1 MKKRF
6 FAVFL
11 AVCLVATLLPAGVLA
26 ADVEYVYVG
35 GVELASTDGGTVC
48 ATTDSK
54 GKVTKLESAEGAT
67 ITWDGETLTLNGATI
82 KGNSGKGIV
91 YRDGDLTI
99 WLEGTNKIG
108 EEDIYSAGSGI
119 YVKGSLTVTGS
130 GTLGVLGLNSGITAG
145 NATFSGGTV
154 NATATIEIISDSAPM
169 GIYAGSV
176 TVDGGKVTAVAEGNK
191 GCGIYT
197 DGGGVTVTDGSVTA
211 EGKANGIQTQGN
223 VNISGGKVV
232 AEGGNVGIFVAL
244 HQGFSIKITGGEVTV
259 TGGSSSFYEN
269 VTIEPEKDTA
279 ITIEYGASAGDY
291 DKIETVVY
299 GGETYTYNWKHHY
312 FHSSTETDIS
322 KFANITVG
330 GVGLYGTDYRIAYA
344 KTDGEGKV
352 TTEGATASDYNIK
365 WDGTTLT
372 LKDAMIEVDYPDY
385 GIEYKVTSP
394 ITIQLEGK
402 NTVTGSYGIRTSD
415 SRENLTISGSGTLNV
430 NGDGSHAIYAAKN
443 IEISDATVNA
453 KSTGAYSDG
462 IYTYGGDI
470 IINSG
475 KVTVEC
481 ADIGLNA
488 NNNVSI
494 NGGTVSV
501 DSGGYGVD
509 IIKSL
514 TIRGGT
520 VTIEADTQLIYATN
534 RTVTIDPQ
542 GGAEITVKAGDSK
555 GNAVG
560 ITIPDDG
567 IITDSVSGAKY
578 FHSETSGGTPPTI
591 AGVTVEPDDAT
602 VEVGET
608 QRFTAEVKGTGYYN
622 ESVVWTVSGNNSAG
636 TFISSNGVLNI
647 AADETAKTLTVKA
660 TAVGNSGKYATATVT
675 VTQPATITGVTVIP
689 ATATV
694 EAGRTQ
700 EFTATVSGTGN
711 FNQEVTW
718 SVEGNESDDTTI
730 VNGLLTVATDE
741 TATTLAV
748 TATAKGD
755 GITSATATVTVT
767 PPATITGV
775 IVTPATTTVEAGGTQ
790 RFTATVTGTGGVS
803 QEVTWTVSGSESEK
817 TTIENGLLTV
827 AAGETAKEL
836 TVTAT
841 ANGDKTK
848 SATATV
854 TVTQPA
860 TITGVTV
867 EPNTANVEAG
877 ETQQFTAKVE
887 GTGDYNESV
896 TWTVSGNESDDTT
909 IENGVLTVA
918 TDETATTLTVTATAV
933 GDGTTYGTATVTVTQ
948 PATITGVTVTP
959 ATATVEAG
967 GARQFTA
974 KVEGTG
980 DVSKEVTWSVSGSN
994 AGTTISENGLLTV
1007 AADETAKEL
1016 TVTATANGDGI
1027 TSATATVTVT
1037 QPATI
1042 TDVTVT
1048 PATAT
1053 VEAGETQQ
1061 FTATVIG
1068 TGNVS
1073 KEVTWSVSGSNAG
1086 TTISETGLL
1095 TVAAGETAA
1104 TLTVT
1109 ATAVGDNTKSGT
1121 AKVTVTQ
1128 PDPDEPWNPG
1138 GGTTGNRYCYLTF
1151 ETRGG
1156 SEIDSL
1162 RVKLGETVSLDE
1174 YLSERAGFDFA
1185 GWYSDDSF
1193 AERVNELYMNG
1204 SKTVYAAWE
1213 PFDDAGRGDWF
1224 YDSVVYVYENGL
1236 MDGVSDTLFDPDGTV
1251 TRAQLVTM
1259 LWRLDGEPSVNYA
1272 LPFTDVS
1279 GGEWYAEAVRWA
1291 AGEGIVN
1298 GVSET
1303 EFAPNA
1309 AVTREQL
1316 AAILHRYAQH
1326 KGYDVSIGESTNILS
1341 YSDFASISEYAIS
1354 AMQWVCGEGIITGV
1368 TESTLEPQGTATRA
1382 QSAAILMRF
1391 LEG

>member
-6 FAVFL
+6 FAIFL

-26 ADVEYVYVG
+26 ADGETVSVG
-35 GVELASTDGGTVC
+35 GVELSGSAQTPAY
-48 ATTDSK
+48 ATTDDEGNVK
-54 GKVTKLESAEGAT
+54 KLESAEGAT
-67 ITWDGETLTLNGATI
+67 ITWDGETLTLNNATI

-99 WLEGTNKIG
+99 SLEGTNKIG
-108 EEDIYSAGSGI
+108 EEKDGNSAGSGI
-119 YVKGSLTVTGS
+119 HVDGSLTVEGG
-130 GTLGVLGLNSGITAG
+130 GTLDVVGLNSGITAS
-145 NATFSGGTV
+145 NATFRSGEV
-154 NATATIEIISDSAPM
+154 YATATVTAGVEPM

-176 TVDGGKVTAVAEGNK
+176 TVDGGTVTAETEGAESY
-191 GCGIYT
+191 GIYT
-197 DGGGVTVTDGSVTA
+197 DRGGVTVTKGSVTA
-211 EGKANGIQTQGN
+211 KGDYNGIQTQGN
-223 VNISGGKVV
+223 VNISGGTVV
-232 AEGGNVGIFVAL
+232 AEGGNVGIFVAP

-259 TGGSSSFYEN
+259 TGGINVN
-269 VTIEPEKDTA
+269 VTIEPKIDTA
-279 ITIEYGASAGDY
+279 ITIEYGDIANDE
-291 DKIETVVY
+291 DNIERVVY
-299 GGETYTYNWKHHY
+299 GGETYTYIMKDRY
-312 FHSSTETDIS
+312 FHSTTETDIS
-322 KFANITVG
+322 ELANITVG

-344 KTDGEGKV
+344 KTDGDGKV

-372 LKDAMIEVDYPDY
+372 LKDARINAENSHS
-385 GIEYKVTSP
+385 GIEYSGTSA
-394 ITIQLEGK
+394 ITIQLEGV
-402 NTVTGSYGIRTSD
+402 NNVTGDYGIEGR
-415 SRENLTISGSGTLNV
+415 NAAKLTISGSGTLNV
-430 NGDGSHAIYAAKN
+430 NGDSSAIYAGGD
-443 IEISDATVNA
+443 IEISDATVIA
-453 KSTGAYSDG
+453 TSTNSDG
-462 IYTYGGDI
+462 INTYGGDI

-475 KVTVEC
+475 KVTV
-481 ADIGLNA
+481 DSKMYGLNA
-488 NNNVSI
+488 NNYVYI

-501 DSGGYGVD
+501 DSDQYGVNTGAGD
-509 IIKSL
+509 SL
-514 TIRGGT
+514 TISGGT
-520 VTIEADTQLIYATN
+520 VTIKAGTQLMRNTN
-534 RTVTIDPQ
+534 DKVVIDPQ
-542 GGAEITVKAGDSK
+542 DGAKITVEVGANEQ
-555 GNAVG
+555 NATAV
-560 ITIPDDG
+560 DG
-567 IITDSVSGAKY
+567 SPFSSQEEDIRDHINDNADKY
-578 FHSETSGGTPPTI
+578 FHSETYDGTPPEI
-591 AGVTVEPDDAT
+591 ANVTVDPNTAE

-608 QRFTAEVKGTGYYN
+608 LRFTAEVEGTGDYYN
-622 ESVVWTVSGNNSAG
+622 RSVIWTVTGSSNVG
-636 TFISSNGVLNI
+636 TFISSNGVL
-647 AADETAKTLTVKA
+647 
-660 TAVGNSGKYATATVT
+660 
-675 VTQPATITGVTVIP
+675 
-689 ATATV
+689 
-694 EAGRTQ
+694 
-700 EFTATVSGTGN
+700 
-711 FNQEVTW
+711 
-718 SVEGNESDDTTI
+718 
-730 VNGLLTVATDE
+730 TVATDE
-741 TATTLAV
+741 TA
-748 TATAKGD
+748 AT
-755 GITSATATVTVT
+755 
-767 PPATITGV
+767 
-775 IVTPATTTVEAGGTQ
+775 
-790 RFTATVTGTGGVS
+790 
-803 QEVTWTVSGSESEK
+803 
-817 TTIENGLLTV
+817 
-827 AAGETAKEL
+827 L

-841 ANGDKTK
+841 AVGDSDR
-848 SATATV
+848 SATAKV
-854 TVTQPA
+854 TVKQPA

-867 EPNTANVEAG
+867 EPANATVEAG
-877 ETQQFTAKVE
+877 KTQEFTAKVE
-887 GTGDYNESV
+887 DTGDVSQDV
-896 TWTVSGNESDDTT
+896 TWSVEGKNSTSTT
-909 IENGVLTVA
+909 ISATGLLTVA
-918 TDETATTLTVTATAV
+918 TDETAAT
-933 GDGTTYGTATVTVTQ
+933 
-948 PATITGVTVTP
+948 
-959 ATATVEAG
+959 
-967 GARQFTA
+967 
-974 KVEGTG
+974 
-980 DVSKEVTWSVSGSN
+980 
-994 AGTTISENGLLTV
+994 
-1007 AADETAKEL
+1007 L

-1042 TDVTVT
+1042 TGVTVI
-1048 PATAT
+1048 PAAAT
-1053 VEAGETQQ
+1053 VEVGETKQ
-1061 FTATVIG
+1061 FTATVTG
-1068 TGNVS
+1068 TGGVS
-1073 KEVTWSVSGSNAG
+1073 QEVTWTVSGNNSTG
-1086 TTISETGLL
+1086 TTISATGLL
-1095 TVAAGETAA
+1095 TVATDEKAA

-1109 ATAVGDNTKSGT
+1109 ATAAGDSNKSGT
-1121 AKVTVTQ
+1121 ATVTVKQ

-1193 AERVNELYMNG
+1193 AERVDELYMNG

-1368 TESTLEPQGTATRA
+1368 TESTLEPRGTATRA

>member
-6 FAVFL
+6 FAIFL

-26 ADVEYVYVG
+26 ADGETVSVG
-35 GVELASTDGGTVC
+35 GVKLSGSAQTPAY
-48 ATTDSK
+48 ATTDSE
-54 GKVTKLESAEGAT
+54 GNVTVGGSEDSYNVK
-67 ITWDGETLTLNGATI
+67 WNGETLTLNNATI

-99 WLEGTNKIG
+99 SLEGTNKIG
-108 EEDIYSAGSGI
+108 EENDGNSAASGI
-119 YVKGSLTVTGS
+119 RVDGSLIVTGS
-130 GTLGVLGLNSGITAG
+130 GTLYVAGLTRGITAVI
-145 NATFSGGTV
+145 ATFSGGTV
-154 NATATIEIISDSAPM
+154 NATATADSISDSAPM
-169 GIYAGSV
+169 GISAGSV
-176 TVDGGKVTAVAEGNK
+176 TVDGGTVTAETK
-191 GCGIYT
+191 GADGYGIYT
-197 DGGGVTVTDGSVTA
+197 TGGVTVTKGSVTA
-211 EGKANGIQTQGN
+211 EGKVNGIKTQGD
-223 VNISGGKVV
+223 VNISGGTVV
-232 AEGGNVGIFVAL
+232 AEGGNVGIWVTAN
-244 HQGFSIKITGGEVTV
+244 QGFSIKITGGEVTV
-259 TGGSSSFYEN
+259 TGGFNVN

-279 ITIEYGASAGDY
+279 ITVEYGDSASECEPRTFIYNDS
-291 DKIETVVY
+291 
-299 GGETYTYNWKHHY
+299 YTYITKHNY

-322 KFANITVG
+322 KLANITVG

-344 KTDGEGKV
+344 KTDNDGNV
-352 TTEGATASDYNIK
+352 TVGGSEDNYNIK

-372 LKDAMIEVDYPDY
+372 LKGATIIADNSHS
-385 GIEYKVTSP
+385 GIEYSGTSA
-394 ITIQLEGK
+394 ITIQLEGE
-402 NTVTGSYGIRTSD
+402 NTVTGDFGIEGRYAA
-415 SRENLTISGSGTLNV
+415 NLTISGSGTLNV
-430 NGDGSHAIYAAKN
+430 NGDSSAIYAGGN

-453 KSTGAYSDG
+453 TSTKSDG
-462 IYTYGGDI
+462 INTYGGDI

-481 ADIGLNA
+481 KDDGLNA
-488 NNNVSI
+488 SDGNVVI

-520 VTIEADTQLIYATN
+520 VTIEADTQLINTKN
-534 RTVTIDPQ
+534 GTVTIAPQ
-542 GGAEITVKAGDSK
+542 GDAKIAVKAGDSK

-567 IITDSVSGAKY
+567 IITDSVSKAKY
-578 FHSETSGGTPPTI
+578 FHSETSGGTSPAITN
-591 AGVTVEPDDAT
+591 VTVDPDTAE

-608 QRFTAEVKGTGYYN
+608 QQFTATVTGTGDYYN
-622 ESVVWTVSGNNSAG
+622 RSVVWTVSGSSNAG
-636 TFISSNGVLNI
+636 TFISSNGVLTV
-647 AADETAKTLTVKA
+647 AADEKAKTLTVKA
-660 TAVGNSGKYATATVT
+660 TAVGNSYKSATAKVT

-694 EAGRTQ
+694 EAGKTRQ
-700 EFTATVSGTGN
+700 FTAEVEGTGN
-711 FNQEVTW
+711 FSDKVTW
-718 SVEGNESDDTTI
+718 SVEGNES
-730 VNGLLTVATDE
+730 
-741 TATTLAV
+741 
-748 TATAKGD
+748 
-755 GITSATATVTVT
+755 
-767 PPATITGV
+767 
-775 IVTPATTTVEAGGTQ
+775 
-790 RFTATVTGTGGVS
+790 
-803 QEVTWTVSGSESEK
+803 EK
-817 TTIENGLLTV
+817 TTIENGFLTV
-827 AAGETAKEL
+827 AA
-836 TVTAT
+836 
-841 ANGDKTK
+841 N
-848 SATATV
+848 
-854 TVTQPA
+854 
-860 TITGVTV
+860 
-867 EPNTANVEAG
+867 
-877 ETQQFTAKVE
+877 
-887 GTGDYNESV
+887 
-896 TWTVSGNESDDTT
+896 
-909 IENGVLTVA
+909 
-918 TDETATTLTVTATAV
+918 
-933 GDGTTYGTATVTVTQ
+933 
-948 PATITGVTVTP
+948 
-959 ATATVEAG
+959 
-967 GARQFTA
+967 
-974 KVEGTG
+974 
-980 DVSKEVTWSVSGSN
+980 
-994 AGTTISENGLLTV
+994 
-1007 AADETAKEL
+1007 
-1016 TVTATANGDGI
+1016 
-1027 TSATATVTVT
+1027 
-1037 QPATI
+1037 
-1042 TDVTVT
+1042 
-1048 PATAT
+1048 
-1053 VEAGETQQ
+1053 
-1061 FTATVIG
+1061 
-1068 TGNVS
+1068 
-1073 KEVTWSVSGSNAG
+1073 
-1086 TTISETGLL
+1086 
-1095 TVAAGETAA
+1095 ETAA

-1109 ATAVGDNTKSGT
+1109 ATAVGDDTKYAT
-1121 AKVTVTQ
+1121 ATVTVKQ

-1193 AERVNELYMNG
+1193 AESVDELYMNG
-1204 SKTVYAAWE
+1204 SNTVYAAWE

>member
-6 FAVFL
+6 FAIFL

-26 ADVEYVYVG
+26 ADGTQTIHVG
-35 GVELASTDGGTVC
+35 GEELTSTDGGTVY
-48 ATTDSK
+48 ATTDSE
-54 GKVTKLESAEGAT
+54 GKVTIGGSEDSYNVK
-67 ITWDGETLTLNGATI
+67 WDGTTLTLNGATI
-82 KGNSGKGIV
+82 KGNSGNGIV

-99 WLEGTNKIG
+99 SLEGTNKIG
-108 EEDIYSAGSGI
+108 EEYDGNSAASGI
-119 YVKGSLTVTGS
+119 RVDGSLIVTGD
-130 GTLGVLGLNSGITAG
+130 GTLDVVGLTRGITASS

-154 NATATIEIISDSAPM
+154 NAIASADSISDSAPM
-169 GIYAGSV
+169 GISAGRV
-176 TVDGGKVTAVAEGNK
+176 TVDGGTVTAVAEGNK
-191 GCGIYT
+191 GYGIYT

-211 EGKANGIQTQGN
+211 KGKANGIQTQGD
-223 VNISGGKVV
+223 VNISGGTVV
-232 AEGGNVGIFVAL
+232 AEGGNVGIWVAPYK
-244 HQGFSIKITGGEVTV
+244 GFSIKITGGEVTV

-269 VTIEPEKDTA
+269 VTIGPEKDTA

-312 FHSSTETDIS
+312 FHSSTETNIDNL
-322 KFANITVG
+322 ANITVG

-344 KTDGEGKV
+344 KTDNSGKV
-352 TTEGATASDYNIK
+352 TTEGATANDYNIK

-372 LKDAMIEVDYPDY
+372 LKGATIIADYPY
-385 GIEYKVTSP
+385 RGIEYSGNSA
-394 ITIQLEGK
+394 ITIQLEGV
-402 NTVTGSYGIRTSD
+402 NTVTGYRGIETSAAV
-415 SRENLTISGSGTLNV
+415 TISGGTLDV
-430 NGDGSHAIYAAKN
+430 NGVVSHAIYAGGN

-453 KSTGAYSDG
+453 TSTNSDG
-462 IYTYGGDI
+462 INTDGGDI

-475 KVTVEC
+475 KVTV
-481 ADIGLNA
+481 DSKDDGLHTFNG
-488 NNNVSI
+488 NVSI
-494 NGGTVSV
+494 NGGDVSV
-501 DSGGYGVD
+501 DSGRYGVYAGFS
-509 IIKSL
+509 KSL

-520 VTIEADTQLIYATN
+520 VTIDTDTKLIYVTDNN

-542 GGAEITVKAGDSK
+542 VGAEITVKAGDSEGSTNNINIPTG
-555 GNAVG
+555 GN
-560 ITIPDDG
+560 ITS
-567 IITDSVSGAKY
+567 SVSGAKY
-578 FHSETSGGTPPTI
+578 FHSETSGGTSPAITK
-591 AGVTVEPDDAT
+591 VTVTPNTAE

-608 QRFTAEVKGTGYYN
+608 LKFNASVTGTGDYYN
-622 ESVVWTVSGNNSAG
+622 RSVVWTVSGSSNAG

-647 AADETAKTLTVKA
+647 A
-660 TAVGNSGKYATATVT
+660 
-675 VTQPATITGVTVIP
+675 
-689 ATATV
+689 
-694 EAGRTQ
+694 
-700 EFTATVSGTGN
+700 
-711 FNQEVTW
+711 
-718 SVEGNESDDTTI
+718 
-730 VNGLLTVATDE
+730 TDE
-741 TATTLAV
+741 TAVTLTV

-755 GITSATATVTVT
+755 GTTSGTAKVTV
-767 PPATITGV
+767 
-775 IVTPATTTVEAGGTQ
+775 
-790 RFTATVTGTGGVS
+790 
-803 QEVTWTVSGSESEK
+803 K
-817 TTIENGLLTV
+817 
-827 AAGETAKEL
+827 
-836 TVTAT
+836 
-841 ANGDKTK
+841 
-848 SATATV
+848 
-854 TVTQPA
+854 QPA

-867 EPNTANVEAG
+867 EPANATVEAG
-877 ETQQFTAKVE
+877 KTQQFTATVT
-887 GTGDYNESV
+887 GTGSVSKEV
-896 TWTVSGNESDDTT
+896 TWTVSGNNST
-909 IENGVLTVA
+909 
-918 TDETATTLTVTATAV
+918 
-933 GDGTTYGTATVTVTQ
+933 
-948 PATITGVTVTP
+948 
-959 ATATVEAG
+959 
-967 GARQFTA
+967 
-974 KVEGTG
+974 
-980 DVSKEVTWSVSGSN
+980 
-994 AGTTISENGLLTV
+994 
-1007 AADETAKEL
+1007 
-1016 TVTATANGDGI
+1016 
-1027 TSATATVTVT
+1027 
-1037 QPATI
+1037 
-1042 TDVTVT
+1042 
-1048 PATAT
+1048 
-1053 VEAGETQQ
+1053 
-1061 FTATVIG
+1061 
-1068 TGNVS
+1068 
-1073 KEVTWSVSGSNAG
+1073 G

-1095 TVAAGETAA
+1095 TVATDETAA

-1109 ATAVGDNTKSGT
+1109 ATANGDGTTSGT
-1121 AKVTVTQ
+1121 ATVTVTH

-1193 AERVNELYMNG
+1193 AERVDELYMNG

-1213 PFDDAGRGDWF
+1213 PFDDSGRGDWF
-1224 YDSVVYVYENGL
+1224 YDNVVYVYENGL

-1259 LWRLDGEPSVNYA
+1259 LWRLEGEPSVNYA

-1368 TESTLEPQGTATRA
+1368 TESTLEPRGTATRA

>member
-6 FAVFL
+6 FAIFL
-11 AVCLVATLLPAGVLA
+11 AVCLVVTLLPAGVLA

-35 GVELASTDGGTVC
+35 GEELTSTDGGTVY
-48 ATTDSK
+48 ATTDDE
-54 GKVTKLESAEGAT
+54 GNVTKLESAEGAT
-67 ITWDGETLTLNGATI
+67 ITWNGETLTLNGATI
-82 KGNSGKGIV
+82 KGNYENGIV

-108 EEDIYSAGSGI
+108 KENDGNSAASGI
-119 YVKGSLTVTGS
+119 RVDGSLIVTGD
-130 GTLGVLGLNSGITAG
+130 GTLDVVGLNRGITAG

-154 NATATIEIISDSAPM
+154 NAIASADSISGSAPM
-169 GIYAGSV
+169 GISAGSV
-176 TVDGGKVTAVAEGNK
+176 TVAGGKVTAVAEGNK
-191 GCGIYT
+191 GYGIYT
-197 DGGGVTVTDGSVTA
+197 DTNGGGVTVTDGSVTA
-211 EGKANGIQTQGN
+211 KGKENGIQTQGN
-223 VNISGGKVV
+223 VNISGGEVV
-232 AEGGNVGIFVAL
+232 AEGGNVGIWVTL
-244 HQGFSIKITGGEVTV
+244 YKELSIKITGGEVTV
-259 TGGSSSFYEN
+259 TGGWRSFNEN
-269 VTIEPEKDTA
+269 VTIGPEKDPA
-279 ITIEYGASAGDY
+279 ITIEYGDSANDD
-291 DKIETVVY
+291 DKIERVVY
-299 GGETYTYNWKHHY
+299 GGETYKYNGNDHY

-322 KFANITVG
+322 KLANITVG

-344 KTDGEGKV
+344 KTDNDGKV

-372 LKDAMIEVDYPDY
+372 LKDAKIIVDNPQNPQSY
-385 GIEYKVTSP
+385 GIEYSGTSA
-394 ITIQLEGK
+394 ITIQLEGE
-402 NTVTGSYGIRTSD
+402 NTVTGYRGIGTYNAD
-415 SRENLTISGSGTLNV
+415 VAISGSGTLNV
-430 NGDGSHAIYAAKN
+430 NGVNSHAIYAGGD

-453 KSTGAYSDG
+453 TGTGDYSSSNGISTD
-462 IYTYGGDI
+462 GGDI

-475 KVTVEC
+475 KVTVKSQMY
-481 ADIGLNA
+481 GLNA
-488 NNNVSI
+488 NYYVYI

-501 DSGGYGVD
+501 KSDYYGVD
-509 IIKSL
+509 IKESL

-520 VTIEADTQLIYATN
+520 VTIEAGKLLIRN
-534 RTVTIDPQ
+534 PSDKVTIAPQ
-542 GGAEITVKAGDSK
+542 DGAKITVKVGDSK
-555 GNAVG
+555 NNVKEIEGSPFG
-560 ITIPDDG
+560 SQEDIRDHIDD
-567 IITDSVSGAKY
+567 DEDKY

-591 AGVTVEPDDAT
+591 TGVTVDPDTAE

-608 QRFTAEVKGTGYYN
+608 RRFTAEVKGTGYYN
-622 ESVVWTVSGNNSAG
+622 RSVVWTVSGGKSAG
-636 TFISSNGVLNI
+636 TFISSNGVLTI
-647 AADETAKTLTVKA
+647 ATDETEKTLTVKA
-660 TAVGNSGKYATATVT
+660 TAVGDRD
-675 VTQPATITGVTVIP
+675 I
-689 ATATV
+689 
-694 EAGRTQ
+694 
-700 EFTATVSGTGN
+700 
-711 FNQEVTW
+711 
-718 SVEGNESDDTTI
+718 
-730 VNGLLTVATDE
+730 
-741 TATTLAV
+741 
-748 TATAKGD
+748 
-755 GITSATATVTVT
+755 
-767 PPATITGV
+767 
-775 IVTPATTTVEAGGTQ
+775 
-790 RFTATVTGTGGVS
+790 
-803 QEVTWTVSGSESEK
+803 
-817 TTIENGLLTV
+817 
-827 AAGETAKEL
+827 
-836 TVTAT
+836 
-841 ANGDKTK
+841 

-860 TITGVTV
+860 TITNVTV
-867 EPNTANVEAG
+867 TPNTATVEAG

-887 GTGDYNESV
+887 GTGDVSQEV
-896 TWTVSGNESDDTT
+896 TWSVSGSNAGTT
-909 IENGVLTVA
+909 ISTTGLLTVA
-918 TDETATTLTVTATAV
+918 ANETAEELTVTATAV
-933 GDGTTYGTATVTVTQ
+933 GDGTTYATATVTVTP

-967 GARQFTA
+967 KTQKFTA
-974 KVEGTG
+974 TVSGTG
-980 DVSKEVTWSVSGSN
+980 NYDKSVTWTVSGSN
-994 AGTTISENGLLTV
+994 
-1007 AADETAKEL
+1007 
-1016 TVTATANGDGI
+1016 
-1027 TSATATVTVT
+1027 
-1037 QPATI
+1037 
-1042 TDVTVT
+1042 
-1048 PATAT
+1048 
-1053 VEAGETQQ
+1053 
-1061 FTATVIG
+1061 
-1068 TGNVS
+1068 
-1073 KEVTWSVSGSNAG
+1073 NAG

-1095 TVAAGETAA
+1095 TVATDETATTLTVKATAADDDNKSATATVTVTHPATITSVTVEPDDAEVEAGETKQFTA
-1104 TLTVT
+1104 TVSGTGNYDKGVTWTVSGSKNGGTTISTTGLLTVAADET
-1109 ATAVGDNTKSGT
+1109 AEELTVKATAAGDDNKSGT
-1121 AKVTVTQ
+1121 ATVTVTQ

-1193 AERVNELYMNG
+1193 AERVDELYMNG
-1204 SKTVYAAWE
+1204 SKTVCAAWE

-1354 AMQWVCGEGIITGV
+1354 AMQWACGEGIITGV
-1368 TESTLEPQGTATRA
+1368 TESTLEPRGTATRA

-1391 LEG
+1391 IEG

>member
-6 FAVFL
+6 FAIFL

-35 GVELASTDGGTVC
+35 GEELTSTDGGTVY
-48 ATTDSK
+48 ATTDDE
-54 GKVTKLESAEGAT
+54 GNVTKLESAEGAT
-67 ITWDGETLTLNGATI
+67 ITWNGETLTLKDATI

-99 WLEGTNKIG
+99 SLEGTNKIG
-108 EEDIYSAGSGI
+108 EENDIYSAASGI
-119 YVKGSLTVTGS
+119 YVKGSLTVEG
-130 GTLGVLGLNSGITAG
+130 GGRLDVLGLNSGITAG
-145 NATFSGGTV
+145 KATFSGGTV
-154 NATATIEIISDSAPM
+154 KATATTDAIVGDYPM
-169 GIYAGSV
+169 GIYASRV
-176 TVDGGKVTAVAEGNK
+176 TVDGGTVTAVAEGNK
-191 GCGIYT
+191 GYGIYT

-211 EGKANGIQTQGN
+211 EGKVNGIQTQGN
-223 VNISGGKVV
+223 VNISGGTVV
-232 AEGGNVGIFVAL
+232 AEGGNVGIWVAPYK
-244 HQGFSIKITGGEVTV
+244 GFSIKITGGEVTV

-269 VTIEPEKDTA
+269 VTIEPEKAPA
-279 ITIEYGASAGDY
+279 ITIEYGDSAGDY

-344 KTDGEGKV
+344 KTDDNGKV
-352 TTEGATASDYNIK
+352 TTEGATANDYNIK

-372 LKDAMIEVDYPDY
+372 LKGATIIADNSHD
-385 GIEYKVTSP
+385 GIEYSGNSA
-394 ITIQLEGK
+394 ITIQLEGV
-402 NTVTGSYGIRTSD
+402 NTVTGYRGIETSAAV
-415 SRENLTISGSGTLNV
+415 TISGGTLDV
-430 NGDGSHAIYAAKN
+430 NGVVSHAIYAGGN

-453 KSTGAYSDG
+453 KGTGDSSDG
-462 IYTYGGDI
+462 INTHGGDI

-475 KVTVEC
+475 KVTVESK
-481 ADIGLNA
+481 DDGLHA
-488 NNNVSI
+488 SSGNVYI
-494 NGGTVSV
+494 NGGDVSV
-501 DSGGYGVD
+501 DSGRYGVYAGFS
-509 IIKSL
+509 KSL

-520 VTIEADTQLIYATN
+520 VTIDTDTKLIYVTDNN

-542 GGAEITVKAGDSK
+542 VGAEITVKAGDSEGSTNNINIPTG
-555 GNAVG
+555 GN
-560 ITIPDDG
+560 ITS
-567 IITDSVSGAKY
+567 SVSGAKY
-578 FHSETSGGTPPTI
+578 FHSETSGETLPEI
-591 AGVTVEPDDAT
+591 AKVTVDPDTAE

-608 QRFTAEVKGTGYYN
+608 RRFTAEVKGTGDYN
-622 ESVVWTVSGNNSAG
+622 RSVVWTVSGGKSAG
-636 TFISSNGVLNI
+636 TFISSNGVLTV
-647 AADETAKTLTVKA
+647 AADETEKELTVKA
-660 TAVGNSGKYATATVT
+660 TAVGD
-675 VTQPATITGVTVIP
+675 
-689 ATATV
+689 
-694 EAGRTQ
+694 
-700 EFTATVSGTGN
+700 
-711 FNQEVTW
+711 
-718 SVEGNESDDTTI
+718 SDI
-730 VNGLLTVATDE
+730 Y
-741 TATTLAV
+741 
-748 TATAKGD
+748 
-755 GITSATATVTVT
+755 ATATVTVT

-775 IVTPATTTVEAGGTQ
+775 TVTPADATVEAGETRQFTAKVEGTGDVSQ
-790 RFTATVTGTGGVS
+790 EVTWSVSGSNAGTTISTTGLLTVAANETAEELTVTATAVGDGTTYGTAKVTVTPPATITGVTVEPATATVEVGETKQFTATVTGTGGVS
-803 QEVTWTVSGSESEK
+803 QEVTWSVSGSNNAG
-817 TTIENGLLTV
+817 TTISTTGFLTV
-827 AAGETAKEL
+827 AADETAATFIVK
-836 TVTAT
+836 AT
-841 ANGDKTK
+841 ANGDDTK
-848 SATATV
+848 YATATV
-854 TVTQPA
+854 TV
-860 TITGVTV
+860 
-867 EPNTANVEAG
+867 
-877 ETQQFTAKVE
+877 K
-887 GTGDYNESV
+887 
-896 TWTVSGNESDDTT
+896 
-909 IENGVLTVA
+909 
-918 TDETATTLTVTATAV
+918 
-933 GDGTTYGTATVTVTQ
+933 Q

-959 ATATVEAG
+959 TA
-967 GARQFTA
+967 
-974 KVEGTG
+974 
-980 DVSKEVTWSVSGSN
+980 
-994 AGTTISENGLLTV
+994 
-1007 AADETAKEL
+1007 
-1016 TVTATANGDGI
+1016 
-1027 TSATATVTVT
+1027 
-1037 QPATI
+1037 
-1042 TDVTVT
+1042 
-1048 PATAT
+1048 AT

-1061 FTATVIG
+1061 FTATVTG
-1068 TGNVS
+1068 TGDYNEKVAW
-1073 KEVTWSVSGSNAG
+1073 TVSGSKNDG
-1086 TTISETGLL
+1086 TTISTTGVL
-1095 TVAAGETAA
+1095 TVAADETAA
-1104 TLTVT
+1104 TFIVT
-1109 ATAVGDNTKSGT
+1109 ATAAGDSNKSGT
-1121 AKVTVTQ
+1121 ATVTVTQ

-1193 AERVNELYMNG
+1193 AERVGELYMNG

-1213 PFDDAGRGDWF
+1213 PFDDSGRGDWF

>member
-6 FAVFL
+6 FAIFL

-26 ADVEYVYVG
+26 ADGETVSVG
-35 GVELASTDGGTVC
+35 GEELTSTDGGTVY
-48 ATTDSK
+48 ATTDDE
-54 GKVTKLESAEGAT
+54 GNVTKLESAEGAT
-67 ITWDGETLTLNGATI
+67 ITWNGETLTLNGATI
-82 KGNSGKGIV
+82 KGNYENGIV

-108 EEDIYSAGSGI
+108 KENDIYSAASGI
-119 YVKGSLTVTGS
+119 HVDGSLTVKGD
-130 GTLGVLGLNSGITAG
+130 GQLDVAGLTRGITAG

-154 NATATIEIISDSAPM
+154 NAIASADSISGSAPM
-169 GIYAGSV
+169 GISAGSV
-176 TVDGGKVTAVAEGNK
+176 TVAGGKVTAVAEGNK
-191 GCGIYT
+191 GYGIYT
-197 DGGGVTVTDGSVTA
+197 DTNGGGVTVTDGSVTA
-211 EGKANGIQTQGN
+211 KGKENGIQTQGN
-223 VNISGGKVV
+223 VNISGGEVV
-232 AEGGNVGIFVAL
+232 AEGGNVGIWVTL
-244 HQGFSIKITGGEVTV
+244 YKELSIKITGGEVTV
-259 TGGSSSFYEN
+259 TGGWRSFNEN
-269 VTIEPEKDTA
+269 VTIGPEKDPA
-279 ITIEYGASAGDY
+279 ITIEYGDSANDD
-291 DKIETVVY
+291 DKIERVVY
-299 GGETYTYNWKHHY
+299 GGETYKYNGNDHY

-322 KFANITVG
+322 KLANITVG

-344 KTDGEGKV
+344 KTDDNGKV

-372 LKDAMIEVDYPDY
+372 LKDAKIIVDNPQNPQSY
-385 GIEYKVTSP
+385 GIEYSGNSA
-394 ITIQLEGK
+394 ITIQLEGE
-402 NTVTGSYGIRTSD
+402 NTVTGYRGIETSAAV
-415 SRENLTISGSGTLNV
+415 TISGGTLNV
-430 NGDGSHAIYAAKN
+430 NGNSHAIYAGGN
-443 IEISDATVNA
+443 IEISDATVIA
-453 KSTGAYSDG
+453 KSTGDYTSG
-462 IYTYGGDI
+462 IYTSGGDI

-475 KVTVEC
+475 EVTV
-481 ADIGLNA
+481 DSKRYGLNA
-488 NNNVSI
+488 NNYVYI

-520 VTIEADTQLIYATN
+520 VTIEADTQLINTKN
-534 RTVTIDPQ
+534 GTVTIAPQ
-542 GGAEITVKAGDSK
+542 GDAKIAVKAGDSK

-567 IITDSVSGAKY
+567 IITDSVSKAKY
-578 FHSETSGGTPPTI
+578 FHSETSGGTSPAITN
-591 AGVTVEPDDAT
+591 VTVDPDTAE

-608 QRFTAEVKGTGYYN
+608 QQFTATVTGTGDYYN
-622 ESVVWTVSGNNSAG
+622 RSVVWTVSGSSNAG
-636 TFISSNGVLNI
+636 TFISSNGVLTV
-647 AADETAKTLTVKA
+647 AADEKAKTLTVKA
-660 TAVGNSGKYATATVT
+660 TAVGNSYKSATAKVT

-694 EAGRTQ
+694 EAGKTRQ
-700 EFTATVSGTGN
+700 FTATVRGTGN
-711 FNQEVTW
+711 F
-718 SVEGNESDDTTI
+718 SD
-730 VNGLLTVATDE
+730 
-741 TATTLAV
+741 
-748 TATAKGD
+748 K
-755 GITSATATVTVT
+755 
-767 PPATITGV
+767 
-775 IVTPATTTVEAGGTQ
+775 
-790 RFTATVTGTGGVS
+790 
-803 QEVTWTVSGSESEK
+803 VTWTVEGNESEK
-817 TTIENGLLTV
+817 TTIENGVLTV
-827 AAGETAKEL
+827 AADEKAKIL

-860 TITGVTV
+860 TITKVTV
-867 EPNTANVEAG
+867 TPATATVEAG
-877 ETQQFTAKVE
+877 ETQQFTATVI
-887 GTGDYNESV
+887 GTGDVSQEV
-896 TWTVSGNESDDTT
+896 TWSVSGSNAGTT
-909 IENGVLTVA
+909 ISTTGLLTVA

-933 GDGTTYGTATVTVTQ
+933 GDGTTYGTAKVTVTQ
-948 PATITGVTVTP
+948 PATITGVTVEP
-959 ATATVEAG
+959 
-967 GARQFTA
+967 
-974 KVEGTG
+974 
-980 DVSKEVTWSVSGSN
+980 N
-994 AGTTISENGLLTV
+994 
-1007 AADETAKEL
+1007 
-1016 TVTATANGDGI
+1016 TAN
-1027 TSATATVTVT
+1027 
-1037 QPATI
+1037 
-1042 TDVTVT
+1042 
-1048 PATAT
+1048 

-1086 TTISETGLL
+1086 TTISENGLL
-1095 TVAAGETAA
+1095 TVATDETAA

-1109 ATAVGDNTKSGT
+1109 ATAVGDKTKSAT
-1121 AKVTVTQ
+1121 ATVTVTQ

-1193 AERVNELYMNG
+1193 AERVDELYMNG
-1204 SKTVYAAWE
+1204 SKTVCAAWE

-1298 GVSET
+1298 GVSDT

-1368 TESTLEPQGTATRA
+1368 TESTLEPRDTATRA

>member
-6 FAVFL
+6 FAIFL

-26 ADVEYVYVG
+26 ADGTQTIRVG
-35 GVELASTDGGTVC
+35 GVELTSTDGGTVY
-48 ATTDSK
+48 ATTDSE
-54 GKVTKLESAEGAT
+54 GTVTVGGSEDSYNIK
-67 ITWDGETLTLNGATI
+67 WNGETLTLNNATI

-108 EEDIYSAGSGI
+108 EENDGNSAASGI
-119 YVKGSLTVTGS
+119 HVDGDLTVKGSSGELYVVGS
-130 GTLGVLGLNSGITAG
+130 KRGITASS
-145 NATFSGGTV
+145 NARFSGGTV
-154 NATATIEIISDSAPM
+154 NAIASADSISGSAPM
-169 GIYAGSV
+169 GISAGSV
-176 TVDGGKVTAVAEGNK
+176 TVDDGKVTAVAEGNK
-191 GCGIYT
+191 GYGIYT

-211 EGKANGIQTQGN
+211 EGKANGIQTQGD

-232 AEGGNVGIFVAL
+232 AQGGNVGIWVATG
-244 HQGFSIKITGGEVTV
+244 QGFSIKITGGEVTV
-259 TGGSSSFYEN
+259 TGGWSSFYKN

-279 ITIEYGASAGDY
+279 ITVEYGDSASGCEPRTFIYNDS
-291 DKIETVVY
+291 
-299 GGETYTYNWKHHY
+299 YTYITTNRY

-344 KTDGEGKV
+344 KTDDNGEV
-352 TTEGATASDYNIK
+352 TVGGSEDSYNIK

-372 LKDAMIEVDYPDY
+372 LKDATIEADNSHD
-385 GIEYKVTSP
+385 GIEYSGNSA
-394 ITIQLEGK
+394 ITIQLEGV
-402 NTVTGSYGIRTSD
+402 NTVTGYRGIETSAAV
-415 SRENLTISGSGTLNV
+415 TISGGTLDV
-430 NGDGSHAIYAAKN
+430 NGVNSHAIYAGGD

-453 KSTGAYSDG
+453 TSTNSDG
-462 IYTYGGDI
+462 INTDGGDI

-475 KVTVEC
+475 EVTV
-481 ADIGLNA
+481 DSQMYGLDA
-488 NNNVSI
+488 NNYVYI

-501 DSGGYGVD
+501 NSRQYGVD
-509 IIKSL
+509 TGSGDSL

-520 VTIEADTQLIYATN
+520 VTIEAGKLLIRN
-534 RTVTIDPQ
+534 PSDKVTIAPQ
-542 GGAEITVKAGDSK
+542 DGAKITVEVGNSK
-555 GNAVG
+555 NNVKEIEGSPFGSQEDIRDHIN
-560 ITIPDDG
+560 DDE
-567 IITDSVSGAKY
+567 DKY
-578 FHSETSGGTPPTI
+578 FHSETSGGTLPEI
-591 AGVTVEPDDAT
+591 AKVTVTPNTAE

-608 QRFTAEVKGTGYYN
+608 QKFNAKVEGTGYYN
-622 ESVVWTVSGNNSAG
+622 KSVVWTVSGGKSAG
-636 TFISSNGVLNI
+636 TFISSNGVLTV
-647 AADETAKTLTVKA
+647 AADET
-660 TAVGNSGKYATATVT
+660 
-675 VTQPATITGVTVIP
+675 
-689 ATATV
+689 
-694 EAGRTQ
+694 E
-700 EFTATVSGTGN
+700 E
-711 FNQEVTW
+711 
-718 SVEGNESDDTTI
+718 
-730 VNGLLTVATDE
+730 
-741 TATTLAV
+741 
-748 TATAKGD
+748 
-755 GITSATATVTVT
+755 
-767 PPATITGV
+767 
-775 IVTPATTTVEAGGTQ
+775 
-790 RFTATVTGTGGVS
+790 
-803 QEVTWTVSGSESEK
+803 
-817 TTIENGLLTV
+817 
-827 AAGETAKEL
+827 EL

-841 ANGDKTK
+841 AVGDRDI

-867 EPNTANVEAG
+867 DPDTAIVEAG
-877 ETQQFTAKVE
+877 KTRQFTAKVE
-887 GTGDYNESV
+887 GTGDVSQEV
-896 TWTVSGNESDDTT
+896 TWTVSGSNAGTTISTTGLLTVATGETAEELTVTATAKGDGTTSGTATVTVTQPATITGVTVTPTAATVEAGGTQQFTATVRGTGNFREEVTWSVSGNESDDTT
-909 IENGVLTVA
+909 IENGFLTVA
-918 TDETATTLTVTATAV
+918 ADETAATLTVTATAV
-933 GDGTTYGTATVTVTQ
+933 VDDTKSDTAMVTVTQ

-967 GARQFTA
+967 KTQQFTA
-974 KVEGTG
+974 TVRGTG
-980 DVSKEVTWSVSGSN
+980 SVSKEVTWSVSGSN

-1007 AADETAKEL
+1007 ATDETA
-1016 TVTATANGDGI
+1016 T
-1027 TSATATVTVT
+1027 
-1037 QPATI
+1037 
-1042 TDVTVT
+1042 
-1048 PATAT
+1048 
-1053 VEAGETQQ
+1053 
-1061 FTATVIG
+1061 
-1068 TGNVS
+1068 
-1073 KEVTWSVSGSNAG
+1073 
-1086 TTISETGLL
+1086 
-1095 TVAAGETAA
+1095 

-1109 ATAVGDNTKSGT
+1109 ATAVGDNTKYAT
-1121 AKVTVTQ
+1121 ATVTVKQ

-1193 AERVNELYMNG
+1193 AERVGELYMNG

-1236 MDGVSDTLFDPDGTV
+1236 MDGVSDTLFDPDGTF

-1298 GVSET
+1298 GVSDT

-1368 TESTLEPQGTATRA
+1368 TESTLEPRGTATRA

>member
-6 FAVFL
+6 FAIFL
-11 AVCLVATLLPAGVLA
+11 AVCLVVTLLPAGVLA
-26 ADVEYVYVG
+26 ADGETVSVG
-35 GVELASTDGGTVC
+35 GVELSGSAQTPAY
-48 ATTDSK
+48 ATTDSA
-54 GKVTKLESAEGAT
+54 GNVTVGGSEDSYNVKWS
-67 ITWDGETLTLNGATI
+67 GETLTLNGATI

-99 WLEGTNKIG
+99 SLEGTNKIG
-108 EEDIYSAGSGI
+108 EENDIYSDASGI
-119 YVKGSLTVTGS
+119 HVDGDLTVEGD
-130 GTLGVLGLNSGITAG
+130 GTLDVVGLNSGITAS
-145 NATFSGGTV
+145 NARFSGGTV
-154 NATATIEIISDSAPM
+154 NATATVTAGVEPM

-176 TVDGGKVTAVAEGNK
+176 TVDGGTVTAETEGYD
-191 GCGIYT
+191 GYGIYT
-197 DGGGVTVTDGSVTA
+197 DGGGVTVTGGSVTA
-211 EGKANGIQTQGN
+211 KGKENGIQTQGN
-223 VNISGGKVV
+223 VKISGGKVV
-232 AEGGNVGIFVAL
+232 AEGGNVGIFVAP

-259 TGGSSSFYEN
+259 TGGFNVN

-279 ITIEYGASAGDY
+279 ITVEYGDSASECEPRTFIYNDS
-291 DKIETVVY
+291 
-299 GGETYTYNWKHHY
+299 YTYITKHNY

-322 KFANITVG
+322 KLANITVG

-344 KTDGEGKV
+344 KTDNDGNVTVGGSEGN
-352 TTEGATASDYNIK
+352 YNIK

-372 LKDAMIEVDYPDY
+372 LKDATIEVYKPHD
-385 GIEYKVTSP
+385 GIEYSGTSA
-394 ITIQLEGK
+394 ITIQLEGE
-402 NTVTGSYGIRTSD
+402 NTVTGSNGIRTNESGK
-415 SRENLTISGSGTLNV
+415 NLTISGSGTLNV
-430 NGDGSHAIYAAKN
+430 NGDSSAIYAAKN

-453 KSTGAYSDG
+453 TGTNSDG

-481 ADIGLNA
+481 KDDGLNA
-488 NNNVSI
+488 SVGNVVI
-494 NGGTVSV
+494 NGGDVSV
-501 DSGGYGVD
+501 DSGGDGVYAGFNH
-509 IIKSL
+509 SL

-520 VTIEADTQLIYATN
+520 VTIEADTKLIYVTDNN
-534 RTVTIDPQ
+534 RTVTIAPQ
-542 GGAEITVKAGDSK
+542 DGAEITVKAGDSEGSTNNIDIPTD
-555 GNAVG
+555 GN
-560 ITIPDDG
+560 
-567 IITDSVSGAKY
+567 IINSVSGAKY
-578 FHSETSGGTPPTI
+578 FHSVTSGGTSPAITN
-591 AGVTVEPDDAT
+591 VTVTPGTAE

-608 QRFTAEVKGTGYYN
+608 KQFTATVTGTGYYN
-622 ESVVWTVSGNNSAG
+622 KSVVWTVSGNESTG

-647 AADETAKTLTVKA
+647 ATDETATTLTVKA
-660 TAVGNSGKYATATVT
+660 TAVGNSYKSATAKVT

-694 EAGRTQ
+694 EAGKTRQ
-700 EFTATVSGTGN
+700 FTAEVEGTGN
-711 FNQEVTW
+711 FSDKVTW
-718 SVEGNESDDTTI
+718 SVEGNES
-730 VNGLLTVATDE
+730 
-741 TATTLAV
+741 
-748 TATAKGD
+748 
-755 GITSATATVTVT
+755 
-767 PPATITGV
+767 
-775 IVTPATTTVEAGGTQ
+775 
-790 RFTATVTGTGGVS
+790 
-803 QEVTWTVSGSESEK
+803 EK
-817 TTIENGLLTV
+817 TTIENGFLTV
-827 AAGETAKEL
+827 AANETATTL

-841 ANGDKTK
+841 ANGDGIT
-848 SATATV
+848 SGTAKV

-877 ETQQFTAKVE
+877 KTQQFTATVR
-887 GTGDYNESV
+887 GTGDVSEEV
-896 TWTVSGNESDDTT
+896 TWSVEGSKSAGTT
-909 IENGVLTVA
+909 ISATGLLTVA
-918 TDETATTLTVTATAV
+918 DGETAKTLTVTATAK
-933 GDGTTYGTATVTVTQ
+933 GDGTTSGTATVTVTQ

-967 GARQFTA
+967 
-974 KVEGTG
+974 K
-980 DVSKEVTWSVSGSN
+980 
-994 AGTTISENGLLTV
+994 
-1007 AADETAKEL
+1007 
-1016 TVTATANGDGI
+1016 
-1027 TSATATVTVT
+1027 T
-1037 QPATI
+1037 QR
-1042 TDVTVT
+1042 
-1048 PATAT
+1048 
-1053 VEAGETQQ
+1053 

-1073 KEVTWSVSGSNAG
+1073 KEVTWTVSGSNAG
-1086 TTISETGLL
+1086 TTISTTGLL

-1109 ATAVGDNTKSGT
+1109 ATAVGDSNKSGT
-1121 AKVTVTQ
+1121 ATVTVTQ

-1193 AERVNELYMNG
+1193 AERVGELYMNG

-1251 TRAQLVTM
+1251 TRAQFVTM

-1279 GGEWYAEAVRWA
+1279 SGEWYAEAVRWA

-1354 AMQWVCGEGIITGV
+1354 AMQWACGEGIITGV

>member
-6 FAVFL
+6 FAIFL

-35 GVELASTDGGTVC
+35 GEELTSTDGGTVY
-48 ATTDSK
+48 ATTDDE
-54 GKVTKLESAEGAT
+54 GNVTKLESAEGAT
-67 ITWDGETLTLNGATI
+67 ITWNGETLTLNGATI
-82 KGNSGKGIV
+82 KGNYENGIV

-108 EEDIYSAGSGI
+108 KENDGNSAASGI
-119 YVKGSLTVTGS
+119 RVDGSLIVTGD
-130 GTLGVLGLNSGITAG
+130 GTLDVVGLNRGITAG
-145 NATFSGGTV
+145 NARFSGGTV
-154 NATATIEIISDSAPM
+154 NAIASADSISGSAPM
-169 GIYAGSV
+169 GISAGSV
-176 TVDGGKVTAVAEGNK
+176 TVDDGKVTAVAEGNK
-191 GCGIYT
+191 GYGIYT

-211 EGKANGIQTQGN
+211 EGKANGIQTQGD

-232 AEGGNVGIFVAL
+232 AQGGNVGIWVATG
-244 HQGFSIKITGGEVTV
+244 QGFSIKITGGEVTV
-259 TGGSSSFYEN
+259 TGGWSSFYKN

-279 ITIEYGASAGDY
+279 ITVEYGDSASGCEPRTFIYNDS
-291 DKIETVVY
+291 
-299 GGETYTYNWKHHY
+299 YTYITTNRY

-344 KTDGEGKV
+344 KTDDNGEV
-352 TTEGATASDYNIK
+352 TVGGSEDSYNIK

-372 LKDAMIEVDYPDY
+372 LKDATIEADNSHD
-385 GIEYKVTSP
+385 GIEYSGNSA
-394 ITIQLEGK
+394 ITIQLEGV
-402 NTVTGSYGIRTSD
+402 NTVTGYRGIETSAAV
-415 SRENLTISGSGTLNV
+415 TISGGTLDV
-430 NGDGSHAIYAAKN
+430 NGVNSHAIYAGGD

-453 KSTGAYSDG
+453 TSTNSDG
-462 IYTYGGDI
+462 INTDGGDI

-475 KVTVEC
+475 EVTV
-481 ADIGLNA
+481 DSQMYGLDA
-488 NNNVSI
+488 NNYVYI

-501 DSGGYGVD
+501 NSRQYGVD
-509 IIKSL
+509 TGSGDSL

-520 VTIEADTQLIYATN
+520 VTIEAGKLLIRN
-534 RTVTIDPQ
+534 PSDKVTIAPQ
-542 GGAEITVKAGDSK
+542 DGAKITVEVGNSK
-555 GNAVG
+555 NNVKEIEGSPFGSQEDIRDHIN
-560 ITIPDDG
+560 DDE
-567 IITDSVSGAKY
+567 DKY
-578 FHSETSGGTPPTI
+578 FHSETFGGTLPEI
-591 AGVTVEPDDAT
+591 AKVTVTPNTAE

-608 QRFTAEVKGTGYYN
+608 QKFNAKVEGTGYYN
-622 ESVVWTVSGNNSAG
+622 KSVVWTVSGGKSAG
-636 TFISSNGVLNI
+636 TFISSNGVLTV
-647 AADETAKTLTVKA
+647 AADETEEELTVTA
-660 TAVGNSGKYATATVT
+660 TAVGDRDISATATVT
-675 VTQPATITGVTVIP
+675 VTQPATITGVTVDP
-689 ATATV
+689 DTAIV
-694 EAGRTQ
+694 EAGKTQ
-700 EFTATVSGTGN
+700 EFTAKVEGTGDY
-711 FNQEVTW
+711 
-718 SVEGNESDDTTI
+718 NES
-730 VNGLLTVATDE
+730 
-741 TATTLAV
+741 
-748 TATAKGD
+748 
-755 GITSATATVTVT
+755 
-767 PPATITGV
+767 V
-775 IVTPATTTVEAGGTQ
+775 IW
-790 RFTATVTGTGGVS
+790 TVTGSSNAGTFISSNGV
-803 QEVTWTVSGSESEK
+803 
-817 TTIENGLLTV
+817 LTV
-827 AAGETAKEL
+827 AADETAAAL

-841 ANGDKTK
+841 AAGDNTK

-867 EPNTANVEAG
+867 EPDTATVEAG
-877 ETQQFTAKVE
+877 KTQKFTATVS
-887 GTGDYNESV
+887 GTGNYDKSV
-896 TWTVSGNESDDTT
+896 TWTVSGSSNEGTT
-909 IENGVLTVA
+909 ISEDGVLTVA
-918 TDETATTLTVTATAV
+918 ADETAATLTVKATAA
-933 GDGTTYGTATVTVTQ
+933 GDDNRSATAKVTVKQ
-948 PATITGVTVTP
+948 PATITGVTVSP
-959 ATATVEAG
+959 AAATVEAG
-967 GARQFTA
+967 KTQQFTA
-974 KVEGTG
+974 TVTGTG
-980 DVSKEVTWSVSGSN
+980 SVSKEVTWSVSGSN

-1007 AADETAKEL
+1007 ATDETA
-1016 TVTATANGDGI
+1016 T
-1027 TSATATVTVT
+1027 
-1037 QPATI
+1037 
-1042 TDVTVT
+1042 
-1048 PATAT
+1048 
-1053 VEAGETQQ
+1053 
-1061 FTATVIG
+1061 
-1068 TGNVS
+1068 
-1073 KEVTWSVSGSNAG
+1073 
-1086 TTISETGLL
+1086 
-1095 TVAAGETAA
+1095 

-1109 ATAVGDNTKSGT
+1109 ATAVGDNTKYAT
-1121 AKVTVTQ
+1121 ATVTVTQ
-1128 PDPDEPWNPG
+1128 PDPDEPLNPG

-1193 AERVNELYMNG
+1193 AERVGELYMNG

-1251 TRAQLVTM
+1251 TRGMIVTI
-1259 LWRLDGEPSVNYA
+1259 LHRLEGEPESNFK
-1272 LPFTDVS
+1272 LPFDDVKE
-1279 GGEWYAEAVRWA
+1279 GQWYAEAVRWA

-1368 TESTLEPQGTATRA
+1368 TESTLEPRGTATRA

>member
-6 FAVFL
+6 FAIFL
-11 AVCLVATLLPAGVLA
+11 AVCLVATLLPADVLA
-26 ADVEYVYVG
+26 ADGTQTIHVG
-35 GVELASTDGGTVC
+35 GEELASTDGGTVY
-48 ATTDSK
+48 ATTDSE

-67 ITWDGETLTLNGATI
+67 ITWNGETLTLKDATI

-99 WLEGTNKIG
+99 SLEGTNKIG
-108 EEDIYSAGSGI
+108 KENDIYSDASGI
-119 YVKGSLTVTGS
+119 HVDGSLTVTGD
-130 GTLGVLGLNSGITAG
+130 GQLDVVGLTRGITASS
-145 NATFSGGTV
+145 NARFSGGTV
-154 NATATIEIISDSAPM
+154 NATAAATATAGGDYPM

-176 TVDGGKVTAVAEGNK
+176 TVDGGTVTAETK
-191 GCGIYT
+191 GADGYGIYT
-197 DGGGVTVTDGSVTA
+197 DTNGGGVTVTDGSVTA
-211 EGKANGIQTQGN
+211 KGKENGIQTQGN
-223 VNISGGKVV
+223 VNISGGEVV
-232 AEGGNVGIFVAL
+232 AEGGNVGIWVTL
-244 HQGFSIKITGGEVTV
+244 YKELSIKITGGEVTV
-259 TGGSSSFYEN
+259 TGGWRSFNEN
-269 VTIEPEKDTA
+269 VTIEPEKAPA
-279 ITIEYGASAGDY
+279 ITIEYGDSAGDY

-312 FHSSTETDIS
+312 FHSSTETNIDNL
-322 KFANITVG
+322 ANITVG

-344 KTDGEGKV
+344 KTDDNGKV

-372 LKDAMIEVDYPDY
+372 LKDAKIIVDNPQNPQSY
-385 GIEYKVTSP
+385 GIEYSGTSA
-394 ITIQLEGK
+394 ITIQLEGE
-402 NTVTGSYGIRTSD
+402 NTVTGYRGIDTSAAV
-415 SRENLTISGSGTLNV
+415 TISGGTLDV
-430 NGDGSHAIYAAKN
+430 NGVVSHAIYAGGN

-453 KSTGAYSDG
+453 KGTGDSSDG
-462 IYTYGGDI
+462 INTNGGDI

-481 ADIGLNA
+481 KRYGLNA
-488 NNNVSI
+488 NNYVYI

-520 VTIEADTQLIYATN
+520 VTIEADTQLINTKN
-534 RTVTIDPQ
+534 GTVTIAPQ

-560 ITIPDDG
+560 ITIPDNG
-567 IITDSVSGAKY
+567 IITDSVSRAKY
-578 FHSETSGGTPPTI
+578 FHSETSGETLPEI
-591 AGVTVEPDDAT
+591 ANVTVTPNTAE

-608 QRFTAEVKGTGYYN
+608 LKFNATVTGTGDYYN
-622 ESVVWTVSGNNSAG
+622 KSVVWTVSGSSNAG
-636 TFISSNGVLNI
+636 TFISSNGVL
-647 AADETAKTLTVKA
+647 
-660 TAVGNSGKYATATVT
+660 
-675 VTQPATITGVTVIP
+675 
-689 ATATV
+689 
-694 EAGRTQ
+694 
-700 EFTATVSGTGN
+700 
-711 FNQEVTW
+711 
-718 SVEGNESDDTTI
+718 
-730 VNGLLTVATDE
+730 
-741 TATTLAV
+741 
-748 TATAKGD
+748 
-755 GITSATATVTVT
+755 
-767 PPATITGV
+767 
-775 IVTPATTTVEAGGTQ
+775 
-790 RFTATVTGTGGVS
+790 
-803 QEVTWTVSGSESEK
+803 
-817 TTIENGLLTV
+817 TV
-827 AAGETAKEL
+827 AA
-836 TVTAT
+836 
-841 ANGDKTK
+841 
-848 SATATV
+848 
-854 TVTQPA
+854 
-860 TITGVTV
+860 
-867 EPNTANVEAG
+867 
-877 ETQQFTAKVE
+877 
-887 GTGDYNESV
+887 
-896 TWTVSGNESDDTT
+896 
-909 IENGVLTVA
+909 
-918 TDETATTLTVTATAV
+918 DETATTLTVTATAN
-933 GDGTTYGTATVTVTQ
+933 GDKTQSGTATVTVTQ

-959 ATATVEAG
+959 NTATVEAG
-967 GARQFTA
+967 ETQQFTA
-974 KVEGTG
+974 TVIGTG
-980 DVSKEVTWSVSGSN
+980 NVSQEVTWTVSGSN

-1007 AADETAKEL
+1007 AADETA
-1016 TVTATANGDGI
+1016 
-1027 TSATATVTVT
+1027 
-1037 QPATI
+1037 
-1042 TDVTVT
+1042 
-1048 PATAT
+1048 
-1053 VEAGETQQ
+1053 
-1061 FTATVIG
+1061 
-1068 TGNVS
+1068 
-1073 KEVTWSVSGSNAG
+1073 
-1086 TTISETGLL
+1086 
-1095 TVAAGETAA
+1095 A

-1109 ATAVGDNTKSGT
+1109 ATAVGNSDKSAT

-1193 AERVNELYMNG
+1193 AERVDELYMNG

-1213 PFDDAGRGDWF
+1213 PFDDSGRGDWF
-1224 YDSVVYVYENGL
+1224 YDNVVYVYENGL
-1236 MDGVSDTLFDPDGTV
+1236 MDGVSDTLFDPDSTV

-1354 AMQWVCGEGIITGV
+1354 AMQWACGEGIITGV

>member
-6 FAVFL
+6 FAIFL
-11 AVCLVATLLPAGVLA
+11 AVCLVVTLLPAGVLA
-26 ADVEYVYVG
+26 ADGETVSVG
-35 GVELASTDGGTVC
+35 GVELSGSAQTPAY
-48 ATTDSK
+48 ATTDDEGNVK
-54 GKVTKLESAEGAT
+54 KLESAEGAT
-67 ITWDGETLTLNGATI
+67 ITWNGETLTLNNATI
-82 KGNSGKGIV
+82 IGNSGKGIV
-91 YRDGDLTI
+91 YREGDLTI
-99 WLEGTNKIG
+99 SLEGTNKIG
-108 EEDIYSAGSGI
+108 EENYIYSAGSGI
-119 YVKGSLTVTGS
+119 HVDGDLTVKGD
-130 GTLGVLGLNSGITAG
+130 GTLDVVGLNSGITAVS
-145 NATFSGGTV
+145 ATFSGGTV
-154 NATATIEIISDSAPM
+154 NATATADRISGSAPM

-176 TVDGGKVTAVAEGNK
+176 TVDGGTVTAVAEGHK
-191 GCGIYT
+191 GYGIYT
-197 DGGGVTVTDGSVTA
+197 DRGGVTVTKGSVTA
-211 EGKANGIQTQGN
+211 KGKVYGIQTQGN

-232 AEGGNVGIFVAL
+232 AEGGNVGIWVAPYK
-244 HQGFSIKITGGEVTV
+244 GFSIKITGGEVTV

-269 VTIEPEKDTA
+269 VTIGPEKAPA
-279 ITIEYGASAGDY
+279 ITIEYGDSAGDY

-312 FHSSTETDIS
+312 FHSSTETNIDNL
-322 KFANITVG
+322 ANITVG

-344 KTDGEGKV
+344 KTDNSGKV

-372 LKDAMIEVDYPDY
+372 LKGATIEVVKPHD
-385 GIEYKVTSP
+385 GIEYSGTSA
-394 ITIQLEGK
+394 ITIQLEGV
-402 NTVTGSYGIRTSD
+402 NTVTGDYGIEGR
-415 SRENLTISGSGTLNV
+415 NAAKLTISGSGTLNV
-430 NGDGSHAIYAAKN
+430 NGDSYAIYAGGN

-453 KSTGAYSDG
+453 TGAGDYYSSDG
-462 IYTYGGDI
+462 INTNGGDI

-481 ADIGLNA
+481 KDDGLHTFSG
-488 NNNVSI
+488 NVSI
-494 NGGTVSV
+494 NGGDVSV
-501 DSGGYGVD
+501 DSGRYGVYAGFS
-509 IIKSL
+509 KSL

-520 VTIEADTQLIYATN
+520 VTIDTDTKLIYVTDNN

-542 GGAEITVKAGDSK
+542 VGAEITVKAGDSE

-591 AGVTVEPDDAT
+591 TGVTVDPDTAE

-608 QRFTAEVKGTGYYN
+608 KQFTATVTGTGYYN
-622 ESVVWTVSGNNSAG
+622 KSVVWTVSGNESTG

-647 AADETAKTLTVKA
+647 ATDETATTLTVKA
-660 TAVGNSGKYATATVT
+660 TAVGNSGK
-675 VTQPATITGVTVIP
+675 
-689 ATATV
+689 
-694 EAGRTQ
+694 
-700 EFTATVSGTGN
+700 
-711 FNQEVTW
+711 
-718 SVEGNESDDTTI
+718 
-730 VNGLLTVATDE
+730 
-741 TATTLAV
+741 
-748 TATAKGD
+748 
-755 GITSATATVTVT
+755 SATATVTVT

-775 IVTPATTTVEAGGTQ
+775 TVDPNTAEVEAGETL
-790 RFTATVTGTGGVS
+790 RFTATVSGTGG
-803 QEVTWTVSGSESEK
+803 
-817 TTIENGLLTV
+817 
-827 AAGETAKEL
+827 
-836 TVTAT
+836 
-841 ANGDKTK
+841 
-848 SATATV
+848 
-854 TVTQPA
+854 
-860 TITGVTV
+860 
-867 EPNTANVEAG
+867 
-877 ETQQFTAKVE
+877 
-887 GTGDYNESV
+887 
-896 TWTVSGNESDDTT
+896 
-909 IENGVLTVA
+909 
-918 TDETATTLTVTATAV
+918 
-933 GDGTTYGTATVTVTQ
+933 
-948 PATITGVTVTP
+948 
-959 ATATVEAG
+959 
-967 GARQFTA
+967 
-974 KVEGTG
+974 
-980 DVSKEVTWSVSGSN
+980 VSKEVTWSVSGSN
-994 AGTTISENGLLTV
+994 AGTTISEDGVLTV
-1007 AADETAKEL
+1007 ATGETAATL
-1016 TVTATANGDGI
+1016 TVKATAKGDGI
-1027 TSATATVTVT
+1027 TSGTATVTVT

-1042 TDVTVT
+1042 TGVTVD
-1048 PATAT
+1048 PAAAT
-1053 VEAGETQQ
+1053 VEAGKTQQ
-1061 FTATVIG
+1061 FTAKVEG
-1068 TGNVS
+1068 TGNFRE
-1073 KEVTWSVSGSNAG
+1073 EVTWSVSGSKNDG
-1086 TTISETGLL
+1086 TTISTTGVL
-1095 TVAAGETAA
+1095 TVAADETAA
-1104 TLTVT
+1104 TLTLT
-1109 ATAVGDNTKSGT
+1109 ATAVGDKTKYAT
-1121 AKVTVTQ
+1121 ATVTVTQ

-1193 AERVNELYMNG
+1193 AERVDELYMNG

-1326 KGYDVSIGESTNILS
+1326 KDYDVSIGESTNILS
-1341 YSDFASISEYAIS
+1341 YSDFTSISEYAIS

-1368 TESTLEPQGTATRA
+1368 TESTLEPRGTATRA

>member
-6 FAVFL
+6 FAIFL

-26 ADVEYVYVG
+26 ADGEYVYVG
-35 GVELASTDGGTVC
+35 GVELTSTDGATVY
-48 ATTDSK
+48 ATTDATT
-54 GKVTKLESAEGAT
+54 GAVITEGANST
-67 ITWDGETLTLNGATI
+67 NYNVKWDGKTLTLNGATI

-91 YRDGDLTI
+91 YREGDLTI
-99 WLEGTNKIG
+99 SLEGTNKIG
-108 EEDIYSAGSGI
+108 KENDIYSAGSGI
-119 YVKGSLTVTGS
+119 HVDGRLTVTGD
-130 GTLGVLGLNSGITAG
+130 GQLDVVGLKRGITAVI
-145 NATFSGGTV
+145 ATFSGGTV
-154 NATATIEIISDSAPM
+154 NATATADSISDSAPM
-169 GIYAGSV
+169 GISAGSV
-176 TVDGGKVTAVAEGNK
+176 TVDGGTVTAVAEGNK
-191 GCGIYT
+191 VYGIYT
-197 DGGGVTVTDGSVTA
+197 TGGVTVTDGSVTA
-211 EGKANGIQTQGN
+211 KGKVYGIQTQGD
-223 VNISGGKVV
+223 VNISGGTVV
-232 AEGGNVGIFVAL
+232 AEGGNVGIWVTAN
-244 HQGFSIKITGGEVTV
+244 QGFAIEITGGEVTV
-259 TGGSSSFYEN
+259 TGGLMAFYKN

-279 ITIEYGASAGDY
+279 ITVEYGDSASECEPRTFIYNDS
-291 DKIETVVY
+291 
-299 GGETYTYNWKHHY
+299 YTYITKHNY

-322 KFANITVG
+322 KLANITVG

-344 KTDGEGKV
+344 KTDGDGNV
-352 TTEGATASDYNIK
+352 TVGGSEDNYNIK

-372 LKDAMIEVDYPDY
+372 LKDATIIAGESS
-385 GIEYKVTSP
+385 GIEYSSTSP
-394 ITIQLEGK
+394 ITIQLEGV
-402 NTVTGSYGIRTSD
+402 NNVTGSSGIKTNESA
-415 SRENLTISGSGTLNV
+415 ENLTISGSGTLDV
-430 NGDGSHAIYAAKN
+430 NGVGSHAIYAGGN

-453 KSTGAYSDG
+453 TSTNSDG
-462 IYTYGGDI
+462 INTNGGDI

-475 KVTVEC
+475 TVTVESK
-481 ADIGLNA
+481 DDGLHA
-488 NNNVSI
+488 SSGNVYI
-494 NGGTVSV
+494 NGGDVSV
-501 DSGGYGVD
+501 DSGRYGVYAGPS
-509 IIKSL
+509 KSL

-534 RTVTIDPQ
+534 RTVTIAPQ
-542 GGAEITVKAGDSK
+542 DGAEITVKAGDSEESA
-555 GNAVG
+555 NN
-560 ITIPDDG
+560 IDLTDSN
-567 IITDSVSGAKY
+567 IINSVSGAKY

-591 AGVTVEPDDAT
+591 TGVTVDPDAAE

-608 QRFTAEVKGTGYYN
+608 Q
-622 ESVVWTVSGNNSAG
+622 
-636 TFISSNGVLNI
+636 
-647 AADETAKTLTVKA
+647 
-660 TAVGNSGKYATATVT
+660 
-675 VTQPATITGVTVIP
+675 Q
-689 ATATV
+689 
-694 EAGRTQ
+694 
-700 EFTATVSGTGN
+700 
-711 FNQEVTW
+711 
-718 SVEGNESDDTTI
+718 
-730 VNGLLTVATDE
+730 
-741 TATTLAV
+741 
-748 TATAKGD
+748 
-755 GITSATATVTVT
+755 
-767 PPATITGV
+767 
-775 IVTPATTTVEAGGTQ
+775 
-790 RFTATVTGTGGVS
+790 FTATVTGTGDYYNRSV
-803 QEVTWTVSGSESEK
+803 VWTVSDSS
-817 TTIENGLLTV
+817 N
-827 AAGETAKEL
+827 AGTFI
-836 TVTAT
+836 
-841 ANGDKTK
+841 
-848 SATATV
+848 S
-854 TVTQPA
+854 
-860 TITGVTV
+860 
-867 EPNTANVEAG
+867 
-877 ETQQFTAKVE
+877 
-887 GTGDYNESV
+887 S
-896 TWTVSGNESDDTT
+896 
-909 IENGVLTVA
+909 NGVLTVA

-933 GDGTTYGTATVTVTQ
+933 GDSKISATATVTVKQPATITGVTVDPDTATVEVGETLRFTAEVEGTGYYNRSVVWTVSGNNSAGTFISSNGLLTVATGETAEQLTVTATADGDKTKSGTATVTVTH
-948 PATITGVTVTP
+948 PATITNVTVTP

-967 GARQFTA
+967 GTQQFTA
-974 KVEGTG
+974 AVIGTG
-980 DVSKEVTWSVSGSN
+980 NVSKEVTWSVSGSN

-1007 AADETAKEL
+1007 ATGETAEEL

-1027 TSATATVTVT
+1027 TSGTAKVTVT

-1042 TDVTVT
+1042 TGVTVD
-1048 PATAT
+1048 PAAAT
-1053 VEAGETQQ
+1053 VEAGKTQQ
-1061 FTATVIG
+1061 FTAKVEG
-1068 TGNVS
+1068 TGDVS
-1073 KEVTWSVSGSNAG
+1073 QEVTWSVEGSNAG
-1086 TTISETGLL
+1086 TTISENGLL
-1095 TVAAGETAA
+1095 TVATDETAA

-1109 ATAVGDNTKSGT
+1109 ATAVGNSDKYAT

-1128 PDPDEPWNPG
+1128 PDPDEPLNPG

-1193 AERVNELYMNG
+1193 AERVGELYMNG

-1368 TESTLEPQGTATRA
+1368 TESTLEPRGTATRA

>member
-6 FAVFL
+6 FAIFL

-35 GVELASTDGGTVC
+35 GEELTSTDGGTVY
-48 ATTDSK
+48 ATTDDE
-54 GKVTKLESAEGAT
+54 GNVTKLESAEGAT
-67 ITWDGETLTLNGATI
+67 ITWNGETLTLNGATI
-82 KGNSGKGIV
+82 KGNYENGIV

-108 EEDIYSAGSGI
+108 KENDGNSAASGI
-119 YVKGSLTVTGS
+119 RVDGSLIVTGD
-130 GTLGVLGLNSGITAG
+130 GTLDVVGLNRGITAG

-154 NATATIEIISDSAPM
+154 NAIASADSISGSAPM
-169 GIYAGSV
+169 GISAGSV
-176 TVDGGKVTAVAEGNK
+176 TVAGGKVTAVAEGNK
-191 GCGIYT
+191 GYGIYT
-197 DGGGVTVTDGSVTA
+197 DTNGGGVTVTDGSVTA
-211 EGKANGIQTQGN
+211 KGKENGIQTQGN
-223 VNISGGKVV
+223 VNISGGEVV
-232 AEGGNVGIFVAL
+232 AEGGNVGIWVTAN
-244 HQGFSIKITGGEVTV
+244 QGFAIEITGGEVTV
-259 TGGSSSFYEN
+259 TGGFNVN
-269 VTIEPEKDTA
+269 VTIEPKIDTA
-279 ITIEYGASAGDY
+279 ITIEYGDSANDE
-291 DKIETVVY
+291 DNIERVVY
-299 GGETYTYNWKHHY
+299 GGDSYTYITTNHY

-322 KFANITVG
+322 KLANITVG
-330 GVGLYGTDYRIAYA
+330 GVGLYGTDYRIVYA
-344 KTDGEGKV
+344 KTDDDGKV
-352 TTEGATASDYNIK
+352 TTEGATANDYNIK

-372 LKDAMIEVDYPDY
+372 LKDATIIAGESS
-385 GIEYKVTSP
+385 GIEYSGTSP
-394 ITIQLEGK
+394 ITIQLEGE
-402 NTVTGSYGIRTSD
+402 NTVTGYSGIKTNESA
-415 SRENLTISGSGTLNV
+415 ENLTISGSGTLDV
-430 NGDGSHAIYAAKN
+430 NGGDSYAIYAGGN

-453 KSTGAYSDG
+453 TGTGEYSSSNGISTD
-462 IYTYGGDI
+462 GGDI

-475 KVTVEC
+475 TVTVESQRY
-481 ADIGLNA
+481 GLNA
-488 NNNVSI
+488 YNKVSI

-501 DSGGYGVD
+501 DSDQYGVD
-509 IIKSL
+509 IRESL

-520 VTIEADTQLIYATN
+520 VTIEAGKLLINTTN
-534 RTVTIDPQ
+534 RTVTIAPQ
-542 GGAEITVKAGDSK
+542 GGAKITVKAGDSE

-560 ITIPDDG
+560 ITIPPDG
-567 IITDSVSGAKY
+567 NIINSVSGAKY
-578 FHSETSGGTPPTI
+578 FHSETSGGTSPAITN
-591 AGVTVEPDDAT
+591 VTVTPNTAE

-608 QRFTAEVKGTGYYN
+608 QQFTA
-622 ESVVWTVSGNNSAG
+622 TVSGTGDYYNRSVIWTVTGSRNAG
-636 TFISSNGVLNI
+636 TFISSNGVL
-647 AADETAKTLTVKA
+647 
-660 TAVGNSGKYATATVT
+660 
-675 VTQPATITGVTVIP
+675 
-689 ATATV
+689 
-694 EAGRTQ
+694 
-700 EFTATVSGTGN
+700 
-711 FNQEVTW
+711 
-718 SVEGNESDDTTI
+718 
-730 VNGLLTVATDE
+730 TVATDE
-741 TATTLAV
+741 TAATLTV

-755 GITSATATVTVT
+755 G
-767 PPATITGV
+767 
-775 IVTPATTTVEAGGTQ
+775 TT
-790 RFTATVTGTGGVS
+790 
-803 QEVTWTVSGSESEK
+803 
-817 TTIENGLLTV
+817 
-827 AAGETAKEL
+827 
-836 TVTAT
+836 
-841 ANGDKTK
+841 

-860 TITGVTV
+860 TVTGVTV
-867 EPNTANVEAG
+867 TPTAATVEAG
-877 ETQQFTAKVE
+877 KTQQFTAKVE

-896 TWTVSGNESDDTT
+896 TWTVSG
-909 IENGVLTVA
+909 
-918 TDETATTLTVTATAV
+918 
-933 GDGTTYGTATVTVTQ
+933 
-948 PATITGVTVTP
+948 
-959 ATATVEAG
+959 
-967 GARQFTA
+967 
-974 KVEGTG
+974 
-980 DVSKEVTWSVSGSN
+980 SKN
-994 AGTTISENGLLTV
+994 DGTTIS
-1007 AADETAKEL
+1007 A
-1016 TVTATANGDGI
+1016 
-1027 TSATATVTVT
+1027 
-1037 QPATI
+1037 
-1042 TDVTVT
+1042 
-1048 PATAT
+1048 
-1053 VEAGETQQ
+1053 
-1061 FTATVIG
+1061 
-1068 TGNVS
+1068 
-1073 KEVTWSVSGSNAG
+1073 
-1086 TTISETGLL
+1086 TGLL
-1095 TVAAGETAA
+1095 TVADNETAA
-1104 TLTVT
+1104 TLTVKATANGDDTKYAT
-1109 ATAVGDNTKSGT
+1109 AT
-1121 AKVTVTQ
+1121 VTVTQ

-1193 AERVNELYMNG
+1193 AERVGELYMNG

-1368 TESTLEPQGTATRA
+1368 TESTLEPRGTATRA